1 MLRHRL
7 ASFFDPKSLIVISD
21 MDLPILTAVP
31 AALGPKTTALRICD
45 EHSFEDLIQE
55 NPLNKENKRELAVV
69 CVKPSLLAKVLNYLE
84 GAPPKALIMLQS
96 DQVDMEPKQMQNMVR
111 DWVKEHKCML
121 LGPRSFGVQRPHL
134 NLNLSRGD
142 IAGTGRVA
150 MVSQSRMLL
159 MSILDWTLDINV
171 GLSTVVSLGEVINID
186 IHDIIEYLAGDTR
199 TDSIVLYLDKLTI
212 GRELLSAIR
221 NASSVKPVVILRAG
235 RTDPILI
242 GSDHVFDAALRRSGA
257 VRVDYFVDLFSALKA
272 LTHKRRPK
280 GGRIALFANGRAQ
293 AQLMQDV
300 MLSESQVMKMAE
312 PSFETKKQL
321 SAILGPGCLV
331 NNPIIAYE
339 SVTGEMLKQC
349 MEILQADAGVDAIM
363 PLLSP
368 DVSTDMPEVVQS
380 LIDFNPK
387 AKKPILTTL
396 LGEKVM
402 KPLRR
407 QLDLA
412 GTPSFRTPETALKG
426 MQALISYHYNQQLLQ
441 QVRIPLFIMQTP
453 DTEAGLDLINNMRAQ
468 KRRDMSQEEARSL
481 LSYYRADISWGENE
495 QDESY
500 SIDDDIPS
508 VRILVKRDPIFG
520 PWIYFGEGGHEVK
533 IPSSDQGLDLP
544 PLNAYLAA
552 QLIERSRIYRQEIQ
566 TYVEPH
572 IYQKLQKLLEVVSD
586 LVTDYPGIEELDIN
600 PIVLGHNQ
608 LNVHRVKV
616 RLTEQCMPDLPEET
630 GYKHMAIYPYPHH
643 LIQNLRFKDGR
654 EWTIRPIR
662 PEDAEQMQNFIRD
675 LSEQSRY
682 LRFVSMMKELTP
694 KMLARYTYV
703 DYHRELALVATTSVP
718 NPENRGLPKEIII
731 GLAHYL
737 RNADGVGAE
746 YALVISDDWQGQG
759 LGRTLMTKLLDEAKD
774 QGLDYIEG
782 VILTN
787 NKPMLGLM
795 TSLGLTNDPDPED
808 PGMRRVWMP
817 LKSS

>member
-7 ASFFDPKSLIVISD
+7 ASFFEPKSLIVISD
-21 MDLPILTAVP
+21 MDIPILTAVP
-31 AALGPKTTALRICD
+31 ASLGQKTTALHINED
-45 EHSFEDLIQE
+45 QSFEQLVQE
-55 NPLNKENKRELAVV
+55 HPLDASNKRELAVV
-69 CVKPSLLAKVLNYLE
+69 CVKPSLLEKVLAYLE
-84 GAPPKALIMLQS
+84 AAPPKALILLQS
-96 DQVDMEPKQMQNMVR
+96 DHVDMDPKQMQKMVR
-111 DWVKEHKCML
+111 EWVKTHKCML
-121 LGPRSFGVQRPHL
+121 LGPRSFGIQRPHL
-134 NLNLSRGD
+134 NLNLSRAAS
-142 IAGTGRVA
+142 AGAGRVA

-159 MSILDWTLDINV
+159 MSVLDWTLDINV
-171 GLSTVVSLGEVINID
+171 GLSTLVSLGEVINID
-186 IHDIIEYLAGDTR
+186 VHDIIEYLAGDPR

-221 NASSVKPVVILRAG
+221 NAASVKPVVILRAG

-257 VRVDYFVDLFSALKA
+257 VRVDYFVDLFSVLKA

-312 PSFETKKQL
+312 LSFETKKQL

-331 NNPIIAYE
+331 SNPIVAYE

-349 MEILQADAGVDAIM
+349 LEILQADAGVDAIM

-368 DVSTDMPEVVQS
+368 DVSTDMPDVVQS

-396 LGEKVM
+396 LGELTM

-407 QLDLA
+407 VLDQA

-453 DTEAGLDLINNMRAQ
+453 DTEAGLRLINGMRVQ
-468 KRRDMSQEEARSL
+468 ERRDMTQEEAQSL
-481 LSYYRADISWGENE
+481 LNYYHADVSWGEDA

-500 SIDDDIPS
+500 SANDDIPS
-508 VRILVKRDPIFG
+508 VRIMVKRDPIFG

-533 IPSSDQGLDLP
+533 ISGSDQGLDLP

-566 TYVEPH
+566 NYLEPH

-586 LVTDYPGIEELDIN
+586 LVSDFPGIEELDIN
-600 PIVLGHNQ
+600 PIVLGHNK
-608 LNVHRVKV
+608 LNVHRIKL
-616 RLTEQCMPDLPEET
+616 RLTEQCMPDAPEET

-643 LIQNLRFKDGR
+643 LIEHLRFKDGR

-662 PEDAEQMQNFIRD
+662 PEDAEQMQDFIRD
-675 LSEQSRY
+675 LSEESRY

-703 DYHRELALVATTSVP
+703 DYHRELALVATTTVP
-718 NPENRGLPKEIII
+718 NPENRGLPQEIII

-746 YALVISDDWQGQG
+746 YALVISDDWQGHG
-759 LGRTLMTKLLDEAKD
+759 LGRKLMSKLLDEAKD

-782 VILTN
+782 VVLSN

-795 TSLGLTNDPDPED
+795 TSLGLTNDPDLED
-808 PGMRRVWMP
+808 PSMRRVWMP
-817 LKSS
+817 FK

>member
-21 MDLPILTAVP
+21 IDLPILTAVP
-31 AALGPKTTALRICD
+31 ASLGPKTTALRISPEQNFEQLVA
-45 EHSFEDLIQE
+45 EH
-55 NPLNKENKRELAVV
+55 PLDADCRRELAVV
-69 CVKPSLLAKVLNYLE
+69 CVEHSRMEKVLNYLE
-84 GAPPKALIMLQS
+84 AAPPKALIILQP
-96 DQVDMEPKQMQNMVR
+96 DHVDMEPKQTQNMVR
-111 DWVKEHKCML
+111 DWVKAHNVML
-121 LGPRSFGVQRPHL
+121 LGPRSFGIQRPHA
-134 NLNLSRGD
+134 NLNLSRAD
-142 IAGTGRVA
+142 IAKTGRVA
-150 MVSQSRMLL
+150 LVSQSRMLL

-171 GLSTVVSLGEVINID
+171 GLSALVSLGEVINID
-186 IHDIIEYLAGDTR
+186 VHDIIEYLAGDPR

-221 NASSVKPVVILRAG
+221 NAASVKPVVILRAG

-242 GSDHVFDAALRRSGA
+242 GSDQVFDAALRRSGA

-300 MLSESQVMKMAE
+300 MLTESQVMKMAE
-312 PSFETKKQL
+312 LSFETKKQL

-349 MEILQADAGVDAIM
+349 LEILQADANVDAIM

-396 LGEKVM
+396 LGEATM

-407 QLDLA
+407 ALDQS

-441 QVRIPLFIMQTP
+441 QVRIPFFITQTP
-453 DTEAGLDLINNMRAQ
+453 DTEAGLALINSLRADQ
-468 KRRDMSQEEARSL
+468 RRELTQDEAQTL
-481 LSYYRADISWGENE
+481 LKHYRADVAWGGDERDE
-495 QDESY
+495 QY
-500 SIDDDIPS
+500 SLDDDIPS
-508 VRILVKRDPIFG
+508 VRIMVKRDPIFG

-533 IPSSDQGLDLP
+533 IQSDDQGLDLP

-566 TYVEPH
+566 TYIEPH

-586 LVTDYPGIEELDIN
+586 LVTDYPGIEEIDIN
-600 PIVLGHNQ
+600 PIVIGHNQ
-608 LNVHRVKV
+608 LNVHRAKIC
-616 RLTEQCMPDLPEET
+616 LTENVMPDLPEET
-630 GYKHMAIYPYPHH
+630 GYKHMAIYPYPSH
-643 LIQNLRFKDGR
+643 LIEHLRFKDGR

-662 PEDAEQMQNFIRD
+662 PEDADQMQTFIRE
-675 LSEQSRY
+675 LSEESRY
-682 LRFVSMMKELTP
+682 LRFVSMMRELTP

-703 DYHRELALVATTSVP
+703 DYHRELALVATTIVP

-746 YALVISDDWQGQG
+746 YALVISDDWQGHG
-759 LGRTLMTKLLDEAKD
+759 LGRKLMSKLLDEAKD

-782 VILTN
+782 VVLSN

-795 TSLGLTNDPDPED
+795 TSIGLINDPDPED
-808 PGMRRVWMP
+808 PSMRRVWMP
-817 LKSS
+817 FK